1 VLFNTPSITM
11 EIYICHGLNLMSF
24 DGVLN
29 ESCMKFEIQLT
40 EQVFIF
46 LLIYLTICSQRYQN
60 ISC

>member
-1 VLFNTPSITM
+1 M